1 MIFKTSCVFNGWHHQ
16 GIGNL
21 VSMSPLLII
30 LCICLYF
37 GGLLLIAYITSRNS
51 TADSYFLGN
60 KASPWYAVAFGMIG
74 DSLSG
79 VTYISVPG
87 KIGTSHFSYL
97 QLVLGYFIGYF
108 IISKVLLP
116 IYYKMNVI
124 SIYSYLE
131 ARFGRH
137 TQKTGAFF
145 FILSRILGA
154 SGRLFLAVGVIQFF
168 VFDRITAVH
177 IPFWL
182 TVSIILALMLLY
194 TYKGGIKTLV
204 WTDTFQSLFLVL
216 GVVISI
222 VVIIDKMDIGV
233 GQAVSNIV
241 SSEYSDTFFWDWHKS
256 SFFFKEFIGGIFIAV
271 AMTGLDQNM
280 MQKNLSCRSLGEAQK
295 NIFWF
300 SIVMVIVTVFFLAL
314 GALLFQYYDASGIP
328 LPVNSETG
336 KVITDK
342 VFPNLALNHLGMF
355 AGLIFIIGLTAATF
369 SSADSVLTT
378 LTTST
383 YVDLL
388 EYDKNSKLNEKQK
401 SQRRTL
407 IHIGF
412 AVLMWMVIIVFDLLN
427 QRAIIDTI
435 LMLAGYTY
443 GPLLAL
449 FTLGLFTKIS
459 LNDRMVPVVCILAP
473 VATYLLANY
482 VIAPYTTYQVGN
494 ELIVINALVTAFG
507 LLIVRQV
514 SQKPIKA

>member
-1 MIFKTSCVFNGWHHQ
+1 
-16 GIGNL
+16 
-21 VSMSPLLII
+21 MSPLLII
-30 LCICLYF
+30 SCIGLYF
-37 GGLLLIAYITSRNS
+37 GGLLLIAYLTSKNS
-51 TADSYFLGN
+51 TADSYFSGN
-60 KASPWYAVAFGMIG
+60 HASPWYAVAFGMIG

-87 KIGTSHFSYL
+87 KVGGANFSYL
-97 QLVLGYFIGYF
+97 QLVLGYFVGYF

-116 IYYKMNVI
+116 IYYKMNLI
-124 SIYSYLE
+124 SIYTYLE
-131 ARFGRH
+131 TRFGKH

-154 SGRLFLAVGVIQFF
+154 SGRLYLAAGVIQFF
-168 VFDRITAVH
+168 VFDQIKSVH

-182 TVSIILALMLLY
+182 SVSVILVLMLLY

-216 GVVISI
+216 GVVVSI
-222 VVIIDKMDIGV
+222 AIIIDKMDIGF
-233 GQAVSNIV
+233 GQAVSNIAN
-241 SSEYSDTFFWDWHKS
+241 SDYSKTFFWDWHKS
-256 SFFFKEFIGGIFIAV
+256 NFFVKEFIGGIFIAV

-280 MQKNLSCRSLGEAQK
+280 MQKNLSCKSLGEAQK

-300 SIVMVIVTVFFLAL
+300 SIVMVIVNIFFLSL
-314 GALLFQYYDASGIP
+314 GVLLYQYYAHTLID
-328 LPVNSETG
+328 LPMNAETG

-342 VFPNLALNHLGMF
+342 VFPNLALNHLGIF

-383 YVDLL
+383 YVDML
-388 EYDKNSKLNEKQK
+388 EYDKNTKLSEKQK
-401 SQRRTL
+401 TKRRTY

-412 AVLMWMVIIVFDLLN
+412 AVILWLVIIVFDVLN

-443 GPLLAL
+443 GPLLGL
-449 FTLGLFTKIS
+449 FAIGLFTKLI
-459 LNDRMVPVVCILAP
+459 LNDKLVPIICVVAP
-473 VATYLLANY
+473 VITYVLANY
-482 VIAPYTTYQVGN
+482 VVKPYSNYEIGN
-494 ELIVINALVTAFG
+494 ELIIINACVTIVG
-507 LLIVRQV
+507 LMFVRKYQ
-514 SQKPIKA
+514 ST

>member
-1 MIFKTSCVFNGWHHQ
+1 
-16 GIGNL
+16 
-21 VSMSPLLII
+21 
-30 LCICLYF
+30 
-37 GGLLLIAYITSRNS
+37 
-51 TADSYFLGN
+51 
-60 KASPWYAVAFGMIG
+60 MIG

-116 IYYKMNVI
+116 IYYKMNLI
-124 SIYSYLE
+124 SIYTYLE
-131 ARFGRH
+131 TRFGKH
-137 TQKTGAFF
+137 TQKAGAFF

-154 SGRLFLAVGVIQFF
+154 SGRLFLATGVIQFF
-168 VFDRITAVH
+168 VFDRITAFH
-177 IPFWL
+177 MPFWL
-182 TVSIILALMLLY
+182 SVSIILALMLLY

-222 VVIIDKMDIGV
+222 IVIINKMDIGF
-233 GQAVSNIV
+233 GKAVSNIV
-241 SSEYSDTFFWDWHKS
+241 TSDYSDTFFWDWHKS
-256 SFFFKEFIGGIFIAV
+256 NFFFKEFIGGIFIAV

-280 MQKNLSCRSLGEAQK
+280 MQKNLSCKSLGDAQK

-328 LPVNSETG
+328 LPVNEAG

-383 YVDLL
+383 YVDML
-388 EYDKNSKLNEKQK
+388 EYDRNTVLTEKQK
-401 SQRRTL
+401 SQRRTY

-412 AVLMWMVIIVFDLLN
+412 AVVMWLVIIVFDLLN

-435 LMLAGYTY
+435 LMIAGYTY

-449 FTLGLFTKIS
+449 FSLGLFTNIS
-459 LNDRMVPVVCILAP
+459 LKDKMVPVVCVLAP
-473 VATYLLANY
+473 VITYLLANY
-482 VIAPYTTYQVGN
+482 VIAPYTSYQVGN
-494 ELIVINALVTAFG
+494 ELIVINALVTVLG
-507 LLIVRQV
+507 LLAVKQKQPQV
-514 SQKPIKA
+514 LPVS

>member
-1 MIFKTSCVFNGWHHQ
+1 
-16 GIGNL
+16 
-21 VSMSPLLII
+21 MSPLLII
-30 LCICLYF
+30 LCIALYF

-97 QLVLGYFIGYF
+97 QLVMGYFVGYF
-108 IISKVLLP
+108 IISRVLLP
-116 IYYKMNVI
+116 IYYRMNLI
-124 SIYSYLE
+124 SIYTYLE
-131 ARFGRH
+131 NRFGKN
-137 TQKTGAFF
+137 TQKAGAFF
-145 FILSRILGA
+145 FILSRVLGA
-154 SGRLFLAVGVIQFF
+154 SGRLFLATGVIQFF
-168 VFDRITAVH
+168 VFDRITAIH

-182 TVSIILALMLLY
+182 SVSLILALMLLY

-222 VVIIDKMDIGV
+222 VVIIHKMDTGFST
-233 GQAVSNIV
+233 AVANIV
-241 SSEYSDTFFWDWHKS
+241 RSGYSDTFFWDWHQS

-280 MQKNLSCRSLGEAQK
+280 MQKNLSCKSLGDAQK

-328 LPVNSETG
+328 LPANPETG

-388 EYDKNSKLNEKQK
+388 EYDRNTELSEQQK
-401 SQRRTL
+401 SRRRTQ

-412 AVLMWMVIIVFDLLN
+412 AIIMWIVIIVFDLLN

-435 LMLAGYTY
+435 LMIAGYTY

-449 FTLGLFTKIS
+449 FALGLFTNIS
-459 LNDRMVPVVCILAP
+459 LNDRMVPVVCVLAP
-473 VATYLLANY
+473 LATYFLANG
-482 VIAPYTTYQVGN
+482 VIARYTSYQVGN
-494 ELIVINALVTAFG
+494 ELIVINALVTAAG
-507 LLIVRQV
+507 LCLFRERPDGQL
-514 SQKPIKA
+514 A